1 MGEDISLGDIASSID
16 RDTSK
21 LASESEAL
29 DDISE
34 KMELA
39 LFPSAPKSNNLHFE
53 FKRLDIGSDFCITKL
68 DFQQAKVLLR
78 IIGELSRKGRIE
90 GCSGENI
97 FLEPTQSQPMLP
109 KDERNNYIGNQLPL
123 EYVLKCNRLNEYVK
137 DQLQSKFLLEESELY
152 GVSETQTLAYIKL
165 TKRCRVFGL
174 LVKNKFYILWIDRK
188 HEIWNDGKC
197 ESNFCGSCH
206 YGSKTKQAN

>member
-34 KMELA
+34 KMEP
-39 LFPSAPKSNNLHFE
+39 PSASTAPKSNNLHFE

-68 DFQQAKVLLR
+68 GSQQVKVLLR

-90 GCSGENI
+90 GCFVENI

-109 KDERNNYIGNQLPL
+109 KDERNNYTGNQFLL
-123 EYVLKCNRLNEYVK
+123 EHVLKCNRLNEYVK
-137 DQLQSKFLLEESELY
+137 DKLQNDFPLKESELY
-152 GVSETQTLAYIKL
+152 GVSEIQTLAYIKL

-174 LVKNKFYILWIDRK
+174 LDKNIFYILWIDRK